1 MPLLPVLTTLKQA
14 ANYNYSTKNISITI
28 YMKKLTK
35 IIGVVVLLLAAGSCG
50 NKSPKENNAGIND
63 KKTTLA
69 KLKKAQEKNDL
80 EIKKLEEELASL
92 DTSDASEKYAKLVA
106 VAPVAVQNFQ
116 HYIELRGKIDA
127 ENISAI
133 TPRMGPAQVKAM
145 YVRQGQAVKK
155 GQLLLK
161 LDDAILRQSVTAAR
175 RQTDGIKTQLAFAKN
190 VYQRQKNLWDKGIGT
205 EVQLITAKTNVESL
219 ENQLGAANEQIKVA
233 QEQLNTSNVVSDV
246 SGIADEVNIKV
257 GEIFSGMNA
266 QGQPQIKIVN
276 TSSLK
281 AVTTIAENY
290 INKLHTGTPVV
301 ITLPDVNKTFN
312 SSISYLGQSI
322 ANNMIGFVAE
332 AKLPRDAALK
342 PNQTAI
348 IKIQDYTASNA
359 IVIPVNTIQNDEKG
373 KYVYVLQKSGNGQMY
388 ASKRNINIGEAF
400 GEMVEVKTGLSAGEQ
415 LITEG
420 YQDLYEGQRVIT
432 NAN

>member
-1 MPLLPVLTTLKQA
+1 M
-14 ANYNYSTKNISITI
+14 
-28 YMKKLTK
+28 
-35 IIGVVVLLLAAGSCG
+35 
-50 NKSPKENNAGIND
+50 
-63 KKTTLA
+63 
-69 KLKKAQEKNDL
+69 
-80 EIKKLEEELASL
+80 
-92 DTSDASEKYAKLVA
+92 
-106 VAPVAVQNFQ
+106 
-116 HYIELRGKIDA
+116 
-127 ENISAI
+127 
-133 TPRMGPAQVKAM
+133 
-145 YVRQGQAVKK
+145 
-155 GQLLLK
+155 
-161 LDDAILRQSVTAAR
+161 
-175 RQTDGIKTQLAFAKN
+175 
-190 VYQRQKNLWDKGIGT
+190 
-205 EVQLITAKTNVESL
+205 
-219 ENQLGAANEQIKVA
+219 
-233 QEQLNTSNVVSDV
+233 SDV

-342 PNQTAI
+342 PNPTAI

-420 YQDLYEGQRVIT
+420 YQDLYEGQQVIT